1 MSDSQLPQR
10 WTPPI
15 PLQPTPVREHV
26 AGPESESTLKSVLQL
41 VALFRRHW
49 LLILGVAVA
58 SVAVL
63 SYRVRNEP
71 RVYRAV
77 ATIRLE
83 DKASEMTNG
92 ISRPVA
98 PQRYYPLNDPV
109 LTQIEVLQS
118 QAVAESVAEREG
130 LRLRA
135 LPKNLPPT
143 WATGVHV
150 APSARNDTLRVDF
163 EDSALSVRSSSA
175 QVRAAYGDTVAIAG
189 VTFVVAHAPKDLPSA
204 QLTVI
209 SVEEAANE
217 VRGNLTGRERE
228 HTDIIDVS
236 YTAGDPQLAQRVAN
250 AAVHVFQDYSA
261 ETARQQSRLRRQFI
275 ATQLEKTEALLAE
288 ARAAHNAFRSREK
301 VYSSQEKFKSQQA
314 DLMSLDL
321 RRQEL
326 VTDRGTYLSVLNE
339 LQNLRS
345 SATFSNRLSA
355 LAASPGIANNA
366 VVSQLFSQLANLQS
380 KRDSLTAGRWGISSA
395 NPAVQALDSLIAASE
410 TKVESAVRANLS
422 VLEARIA
429 ALDAQKATVAAGI
442 AGLPQAEAAEAT
454 LLAQVTTYSR
464 QVDVLRDQLQS
475 AAISEAAEVGQV
487 EIVDLARADGIPIGT
502 GRRPKFILALILGL
516 VLGTISAY
524 VLENYRP
531 VIRARDE
538 LEAVLS
544 LPNLALVP
552 QIRQMAR
559 PGNRLLAAARK
570 FPGRFRTST
579 GSVNGNWNG
588 NGNGHVPM
596 LQNSDLVTLSDAR
609 SSGAEAYRTL
619 RTNLLFSAAVRAVS
633 RVVITSPGPEEGK
646 STTAANL
653 AIAFAQQGHRVLL
666 IDCDLRRA
674 RIHKIFEDTNI
685 PGLTS
690 ILVGGESIA
699 TGIRQTRVPGLN
711 ILPSGPL
718 PPNPAE
724 LLGSQQMSKL
734 MDTLSGTYDLLILDT
749 PPLLA
754 ASDAA
759 IISRIADGALV
770 VVRAGRTEK
779 SALQTAVQQLTTVG
793 ARVLGTVLNDP
804 DAEVPKYARYYG
816 YYYNNYYDYSSSSEA
831 KA

>member
-1 MSDSQLPQR
+1 MSDSQVPQR

-15 PLQPTPVREHV
+15 PLQPAPLREYV

-71 RVYRAV
+71 RIYRAV

-92 ISRPVA
+92 ISRPVT

-175 QVRAAYGDTVAIAG
+175 QVRVPYGDTVAIAG
-189 VTFVVAHAPKDLPSA
+189 VTFLVAHAPKELPSA
-204 QLTVI
+204 QLGII
-209 SVEEAANE
+209 SAEEAANE

-236 YTAGDPQLAQRVAN
+236 YTAADPQLAQRVAN

-314 DLMSLDL
+314 DLMSIDL

-326 VTDRGTYLSVLNE
+326 VTDRGTYLAVLNE
-339 LQNLRS
+339 LQSLRN
-345 SATFSNRLSA
+345 SAASNSRLSA

-366 VVSQLFSQLANLQS
+366 VVSQLFGQLANLQS

-395 NPAVQALDSLIAASE
+395 NPAVQALDSLIVASE
-410 TKVESAVRANLS
+410 TKVESAVRANVS

-464 QVDVLRDQLQS
+464 QVEVLRDQLQS

-487 EIVDLARADGIPIGT
+487 EIVDLARADGVPIGT

-559 PGNRLLAAARK
+559 PGNRLLSAARK

-579 GSVNGNWNG
+579 ENGNRNDNG
-588 NGNGHVPM
+588 NGRVPVFP
-596 LQNSDLVTLSDAR
+596 NSDLVTLSDAR

-690 ILVGGESIA
+690 ILVGGESIV

-770 VVRAGRTEK
+770 VVRAGRTER
-779 SALQTAVQQLTTVG
+779 SALQTAIQQLTTVG

-816 YYYNNYYDYSSSSEA
+816 YYYNNYYDYSSGSGA